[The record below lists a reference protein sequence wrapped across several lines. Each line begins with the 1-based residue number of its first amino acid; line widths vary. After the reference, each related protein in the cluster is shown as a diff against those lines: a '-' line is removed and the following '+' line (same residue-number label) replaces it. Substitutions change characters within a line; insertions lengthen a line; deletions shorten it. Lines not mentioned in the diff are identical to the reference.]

1 MPDIAY
7 RFERCNFE
15 TEENSEGTSETEKPM
30 PERIEIYV
38 SENRIKFQIVNLRTN
53 LITNRLNLFFE
64 IFINLS

>member
-38 SENRIKFQIVNLRTN
+38 AIKPVSYTHLTLQTKRIV
-53 LITNRLNLFFE
+53 
-64 IFINLS
+64 

>member
-38 SENRIKFQIVNLRTN
+38 AIKQDKVPDCESKNQPDNQRT
-53 LITNRLNLFFE
+53 
-64 IFINLS
+64 